1 MISLAQT
8 LGFVIGP
15 AIQTVVV
22 PLGNDGIKLMGGK
35 MHLNMYTACGWI
47 NVIFSIFNF
56 ILFLPFVFKERK
68 IAAREAMLKKGLQT
82 EKETWKNVK
91 QDYVSAWTLIMA
103 FFILVLNFML
113 LETLATV
120 LTMDQFGWTKSE
132 ALYHMGILMSAG
144 AVIAC
149 VTFLLIN
156 PLCKRFLEVQ
166 VMIWCGFF
174 LMVIGRIVYIP
185 WSSTPIQIYNETE
198 RLETFRL
205 MHECERNNIN
215 IVLLEDTLKNQNV
228 NLTDNTGTINFNNTV
243 IRNEISKIF
252 NANPIE
258 VNLIA
263 ENCTSPVG
271 LDDRWLGCPSSQ
283 KWCYYTRAMTF
294 GQFVFGYVLTVLGY
308 PIGVTLIQTIF
319 SKILGPRPQGV
330 WMGLLTGSG
339 CLSRVLGPIIVTYI
353 YTEWGTNLTFILTA
367 VMMLISMIWLLIVS
381 NRITERLKF
390 EETGTELKELNAQE
404 TTHHVDDHDDD
415 DDDG

>member
-22 PLGNDGIKLMGGK
+22 PLGNEGILLFGKL
-35 MHLNMYTACGWI
+35 HLNMYTACGWI
-47 NVIFSIFNF
+47 NVLFSIVNF

-68 IAAREAMLKKGLQT
+68 IAAREAMLKKGLNT

-91 QDYVSAWTLIMA
+91 QDYLSAWTLIIA

-113 LETLATV
+113 LETLGTV
-120 LTMDQFGWTKSE
+120 LTMDQFAWTKSE
-132 ALYHMGILMSAG
+132 ALYHMGLLMSVG

-156 PLCKRFLEVQ
+156 PLCKRFPEVQ
-166 VMIWCGFF
+166 VMIWSGFF

-185 WSSTPIQIYNETE
+185 WSSAPLQIYNETE
-198 RLETFRL
+198 RLETFRV
-205 MHECERNNIN
+205 MHECEKNNVN
-215 IVLLEDTLKNQNV
+215 IVLLGDILKSKNV
-228 NLTDNTGTINFNNTV
+228 NLTDNAGVVDYNNSIING
-243 IRNEISKIF
+243 EINRIF
-252 NANPIE
+252 KSNPFD
-258 VNLIA
+258 VNLVA
-263 ENCTSPVG
+263 VNCSSTEN

-319 SKILGPRPQGV
+319 SKILGPRPQGL

-339 CLSRVLGPIIVTYI
+339 CFSRVLGPIIVTYI
-353 YTEWGTNLTFILTA
+353 YTEWGTNLTFGLTA
-367 VMMLISMIWLLIVS
+367 IMMVVSMIWLLIVS
-381 NRITERLKF
+381 KRLTSRLKF
-390 EETGTELKELNAQE
+390 EETGTELIELNGQE
-404 TTHHVDDHDDD
+404 ETIRLNDNGSNNQKD
-415 DDDG
+415 